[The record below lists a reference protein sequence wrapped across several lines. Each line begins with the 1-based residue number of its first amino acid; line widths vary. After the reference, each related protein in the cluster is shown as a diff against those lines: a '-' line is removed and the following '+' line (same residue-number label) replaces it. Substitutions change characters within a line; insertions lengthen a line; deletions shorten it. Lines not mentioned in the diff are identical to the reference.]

1 MNKLFLAVLIPFL
14 FFSCSRSNS
23 VKINGKIEGAT
34 NGDLVLKIL
43 EVSRLSDVDTLK
55 YNKEGR
61 FTVNVKLKGESPQFY
76 YLYYRNAK
84 VASMVLLPGD
94 MINLVTDTT
103 GRNVKVSGSDESLL
117 LTSLEKT
124 LAKSKN
130 SFDSLM
136 TLMQQADKSGNQ
148 PLSQEL
154 NYALGRHYVK
164 SKQDAIKY
172 IYTNPNSITNVILMY
187 HRLSPDI
194 PLFADVRDV
203 LLFKRVHDSLTVAY
217 PGSVYLERLMD
228 EIGSREKVDIFTN
241 KILDASESGF
251 PDISLPDT
259 KAQTKNLADLSG
271 KVILLS
277 FWTVKDPAQKML
289 NMEYMELYEKY
300 KSKGFEIY
308 QVSVDTDKTAWA
320 TAVNEQKLPW
330 INVCDGQG
338 PSSIV
343 LNTYN
348 IQKVPANYLI
358 DKSGTIV
365 ARDLF
370 DDVLEQKI
378 ASLMR

>member
-1 MNKLFLAVLIPFL
+1 MNKLFLALLIPFL
-14 FFSCSRSNS
+14 FFSCSRSNN

-43 EVSRLSDVDTLK
+43 EVSRLSDVDTIK

-136 TLMQQADKSGNQ
+136 TLMQQADKSGNL

-370 DDVLEQKI
+370 DDVLEQKL
-378 ASLMR
+378 ATLMR

>member
-1 MNKLFLAVLIPFL
+1 MNKLFLAVLIPILFL
-14 FFSCSRSNS
+14 SCSRSNN

-34 NGDLVLKIL
+34 NGDLVLKVL
-43 EVSRLSDVDTLK
+43 EVSRLVDVDTLK

-61 FTVNVKLKGESPQFY
+61 FTVNVKLKGDSPQFY

-94 MINLVTDTT
+94 VINLVTDTT
-103 GRNVKVSGSDESLL
+103 GRNVKISGSEESLL

-136 TLMQQADKSGNQ
+136 TLMHQADKSGNQ
-148 PLSQEL
+148 ALSLEL

-187 HRLSPDI
+187 HKLSPDI

-228 EIGSREKVDIFTN
+228 EIGSRENVDLFTT

-259 KAQTKNLADLSG
+259 KAQSRSLSDLSG

-277 FWTVKDPAQKML
+277 FWTVTDPTQRML
-289 NMEYMELYEKY
+289 NREYLELYEKY

-330 INVCDGQG
+330 INVCDGLG
-338 PSSIV
+338 TASIV
-343 LNTYN
+343 FNTYN

-370 DDVLEQKI
+370 DNVLEQKI

>member
-1 MNKLFLAVLIPFL
+1 MNKLFLAVLIPILFL
-14 FFSCSRSNS
+14 SCSRSNN

-34 NGDLVLKIL
+34 NGDLVLKVL
-43 EVSRLSDVDTLK
+43 EVSRLVDVDTLK

-61 FTVNVKLKGESPQFY
+61 FTVNVKLKGDSPQFY

-103 GRNVKVSGSDESLL
+103 GRNVKISGSEESLL

-136 TLMQQADKSGNQ
+136 TLMHQADKSGNQ
-148 PLSQEL
+148 ALSLEL

-187 HRLSPDI
+187 HKLSPDI

-228 EIGSREKVDIFTN
+228 EIGSRENVDLFTT

-259 KAQTKNLADLSG
+259 KAQSRSLSDLSG

-277 FWTVKDPAQKML
+277 FWTVTDPTQRML
-289 NMEYMELYEKY
+289 NREYLELYEKY

-330 INVCDGQG
+330 INVCDGLG
-338 PSSIV
+338 TASIV
-343 LNTYN
+343 FNTYN

-370 DDVLEQKI
+370 DNVLEQKI